1 MPTLA
6 AILHTL
12 DPFIVQFTPSFGLR
26 WYGLCYALGLACAW
40 TIMRAVARR
49 GRVGLSTKQVDDFI
63 TEVVIGV
70 VVGARLGH
78 ALIYDRAL
86 FTTFTPSFPFWEL
99 LAVHKGGLSSHGG
112 MAGLLVVC
120 WRFATRSGVSIRT
133 LLDLCCISAPPGLC
147 LGRTANWINGELW
160 GRPLPADLQANAPW
174 WSVKYPR
181 EVFESSFDPSR
192 LEPLRPLVHAGD
204 DLQQAVAAA
213 AYSGD
218 AKVQAALEPLLTAYW
233 PSNFFQAFTDGPIL
247 ALVLWIVWLRRP
259 APGTTAATFL
269 VAYGS
274 LRFITEQYREPDAGV
289 NTLLGLTSPMLISVA
304 MIAAGLLLLW
314 WWRSPRLPTR
324 A

>member
-26 WYGLCYALGLACAW
+26 WYGLLYASGLLCAW
-40 TIMRAVARR
+40 MIMRAVARR
-49 GRVGLSTKQVDDFI
+49 GRAGLTQRQVDDFI

-78 ALIYDRAL
+78 ALIYDRVL
-86 FTTFTPSFPFWEL
+86 FTTFTPSLPFWEL

-120 WRFATRSGVSIRT
+120 WRFARRSGASFRT

-147 LGRTANWINGELW
+147 LGRMANWINGELW
-160 GRPLPADLQANAPW
+160 GRPLPQDLQANAPW
-174 WSVKYPR
+174 WCVKYPR
-181 EVFESSFDPSR
+181 EVFEPSFDPSR

-204 DLQQAVAAA
+204 DLQQAVVAA
-213 AYSGD
+213 AYAGD
-218 AKVQAALEPLLTAYW
+218 AKVQAALEPLLTAFW
-233 PSNFFQAFTDGPIL
+233 PSNFFQAFTDGPVL
-247 ALVLWIVWLRRP
+247 AVVVWIVWLRRP
-259 APGTTAATFL
+259 APGVATASFL
-269 VAYGS
+269 VAYGV
-274 LRFITEQYREPDAGV
+274 LRFITEQFREPDAGV

-304 MIAAGLLLLW
+304 MIVIGAVLAVA
-314 WWRSPRLPTR
+314 WRSRSR
-324 A
+324 AA